1 MLGNVL
7 KISLSTVDEVD
18 VTRADVSHV
27 PEAAVLIAHV
37 GTNIRYCL
45 IPNDEKLK
53 LTIDSI
59 IEGRATPL

>member
-1 MLGNVL
+1 MY
-7 KISLSTVDEVD
+7 EVD
-18 VTRADVSHV
+18 VTRADVFHV
-27 PEAAVLIAHV
+27 PEAAGLIAHV

-59 IEGRATPL
+59 NEGRATPL

>member
-1 MLGNVL
+1 MIY
-7 KISLSTVDEVD
+7 KVD
-18 VTRADVSHV
+18 VTRAGIFHV

-37 GTNIRYCL
+37 GADTRYCL
-45 IPNDEKLK
+45 IPNDENLK

>member
-1 MLGNVL
+1 MY
-7 KISLSTVDEVD
+7 EVG
-18 VTRADVSHV
+18 VTRADVFHV